1 MDRAQV
7 SSWTPAEIAER
18 DSDLP
23 ARIADCSDYRTTDAL
38 YELIGNSD
46 SLKDFLEDEELA
58 GPLAQMVVTLPKCIK
73 EISEQRESLP
83 EYQAM
88 LRLVAQVERILVS
101 YVEGAA

>member
-1 MDRAQV
+1 MDRLSMPSAM
-7 SSWTPAEIAER
+7 PAELAEVLSDQFR
-18 DSDLP
+18 DP
-23 ARIADCSDYRTTDAL
+23 YTADPRTTDAI

-73 EISEQRESLP
+73 EISEHSNLP

-88 LRLVAQVERILVS
+88 LRLVAQVERVLVQ
-101 YVEGAA
+101 YVEGE